1 MRGPVGGAGRSSLRL
16 FHAEEYDAPR
26 VETRQRYPGV
36 QKKAKSDPANYRP
49 VSLLSVFSKVMES
62 VINQQLVNFLE
73 CNSVFSANQFG
84 FRARLGT
91 QDLLAALHHEWI
103 QSVNKGGCNVLRC
116 LGAARI
122 GKFLRS
128 LSVLR
133 SFPR

>member
-1 MRGPVGGAGRSSLRL
+1 MPRAWKHANVTPV
-16 FHAEEYDAPR
+16 YK
-26 VETRQRYPGV
+26 
-36 QKKAKSDPANYRP
+36 KKAKSDPANYRLP
-49 VSLLSVFSKVMES
+49 FVCTFFFFSKVMES